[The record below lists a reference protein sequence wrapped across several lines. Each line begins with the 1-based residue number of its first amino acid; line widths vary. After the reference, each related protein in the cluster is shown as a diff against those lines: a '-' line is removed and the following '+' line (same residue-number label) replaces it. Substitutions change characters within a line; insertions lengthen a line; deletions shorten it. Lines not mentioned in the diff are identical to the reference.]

1 MGDPEAQ
8 SKRIFQSLK
17 AVCVPLL
24 GSAAL
29 TPTSIPTASKLLDDL
44 IRALRTIKSSEFV
57 LSESLISYAFF
68 PVSTILQRNSSTV
81 IPDQILEKI
90 FVVLEILCDDWWWSC
105 EVSIWQQ
112 IFMLSGAVLG
122 GMEGNGKAK
131 ERDDET
137 KEAAARCLFTLLRVR
152 DEDDEQIH
160 SNFADPR
167 LTVFKKH
174 ARTEIFVPI
183 LGQTLNSLLINTDS
197 RTLSLQ
203 KTCLDVI
210 NLLLS
215 AYFPDS
221 LFPSVLPGVV
231 STATKLALGTTHKSW
246 ANGELVS
253 RALVVLSEIVVRSIA
268 DDICVQEGAVT
279 SVEDLEDVINL
290 VRDPG
295 VKSEPTPV
303 PNIKYATPR
312 TPSWLR
318 GTSSQ
323 LHIALN
329 TLTPLIKH
337 PTPSALIALSRLSS
351 TILLATSRTLPR
363 TQPLLLSFLLS
374 LSISDFPSVSKE
386 AHTTLLGLLS
396 PWSKPRHAFMQTLML
411 LTRDNL
417 TALPR
422 LLTLMA
428 DAKVEHVAGLI
439 QAVCRLSSG
448 QEGQTP
454 PQSPISTELGRLLG
468 PTGSVEK
475 WGWNFLSVLE
485 FVDPPVTITKPS
497 SGLLMLEHDSEQSQW
512 VAFPDVIF
520 RNVSLKSTYDALV
533 KMFHALGQAAGDD
546 CLFTVEWFVSI
557 GQSGTD
563 SRSVAALWC
572 ACRLL
577 EGAARIS
584 LFSSSLD
591 SPKYST
597 SQRLENLARAL
608 ARSTSQIWDRPD
620 VDAIEEDPSLCDEE
634 DVSDEVQHR
643 QGVIPVD
650 ETLHILQSYSPA
662 TKPRVVSQPM
672 LQKAM
677 LLQLLS
683 ITSGILQ
690 ARFAT
695 LFIQTLYPVLH
706 SLVSPN
712 SHLSSTALATLN
724 FITTSTSYAS
734 PANLL
739 LSNFDYILDS
749 VSRRLTR
756 RWLDVEA
763 TKVLVV
769 MIQLV
774 GDDVVGKAGDVVEEC
789 FDRLDEY
796 HGYEVL
802 VEGLIEVLSEVMK
815 VIEIE
820 EVDAEE
826 DKQGKRPPGL
836 RDDCQPFNDF
846 FDWFE
851 YRNDPLVKEE
861 DVDYS
866 PAPREAWGDKRRK
879 GAEDQERTEDVP
891 VAAADSTEELPLTPT
906 QALTKQI
913 VSRSLYFLTHQSPI
927 IRARILTLLASSVPV
942 LTESTLLPSI
952 HSAWPFILNRLED
965 PESFVV
971 SAAASLVEALA
982 THVGAFMYRRIWDD
996 IWPRFRQMLE
1006 KLDVADASSALSW
1019 RRHGAVGAESAY
1031 THSHRIYRCLL
1042 KTMTASMH
1050 GVDPKDTSV
1059 WEVILAFRRFLD
1071 SRAHEELQGCARE
1084 LYIAIGHNNADAVW
1098 LVLQC
1103 TCAGASSTMNFL
1115 RRPQWNVEN
1124 NVALVFEGLEPV

>member
-1 MGDPEAQ
+1 MGDSEAQ

-24 GSAAL
+24 GSAVL
-29 TPTSIPTASKLLDDL
+29 TPTSVPTASKLLSEL
-44 IRALRTIKSSEFV
+44 IFALRTIKSSESV
-57 LSESLISYAFF
+57 LSESLISYTFF
-68 PVSTILQRNSSTV
+68 PISTILQRNTSTV

-112 IFMLSGAVLG
+112 MFMLSGAVLG

-152 DEDDEQIH
+152 TEEDERIH
-160 SNFADPR
+160 SNFAEQR
-167 LTVFKKH
+167 LTLFREH
-174 ARTEIFVPI
+174 ARTEKFVPI

-203 KTCLDVI
+203 KTCLDVVH
-210 NLLLS
+210 LLLS

-231 STATKLALGTTHKSW
+231 STTTKLALGTTRKGW
-246 ANGELVS
+246 ANGDLVS
-253 RALVVLSEIVVRSIA
+253 RALGVLSEIVVRSIA
-268 DDICVQEGAVT
+268 DDICAQEGAVT

-290 VRDPG
+290 VRDPEAEG
-295 VKSEPTPV
+295 PPTSV
-303 PNIKYATPR
+303 PKTKYATIR

-329 TLTPLIKH
+329 TLTPLVKH
-337 PTPSALIALSRLSS
+337 PTPSALIALSKLSS
-351 TILLATSRTLPR
+351 TILLATSTTLPQ

-396 PWSKPRHAFMQTLML
+396 PWSRSHHAFMRTLML

-417 TALPR
+417 SALPR
-422 LLTLMA
+422 LLPLMA
-428 DAKVEHVAGLI
+428 DAKVEHIAGLI
-439 QAVCRLSSG
+439 EAVCRLSSG
-448 QEGQTP
+448 KEGQTLS
-454 PQSPISTELGRLLG
+454 QNPISTELGRLLG

-475 WGWNFLSVLE
+475 WGWNLLSVME
-485 FVDPPVTITKPS
+485 FVDPPITITKTS
-497 SGLLMLEHDSEQSQW
+497 SALLMLEHDSEQNQW
-512 VAFPDVIF
+512 VAFPDMIF
-520 RNVSLKSTYDALV
+520 RNISLRSTYDALV
-533 KMFHALGQAAGDD
+533 KMFHVLGQAAGDG
-546 CLFTVEWFVSI
+546 CLFTIEWFVSV
-557 GQSGTD
+557 GQSGTG

-584 LFSSSLD
+584 LSSSSLE
-591 SPKYST
+591 SPKYAT
-597 SQRLENLARAL
+597 SKRLDKLARSL
-608 ARSTSQIWDRPD
+608 ARSTSQIWDRAD
-620 VDAIEEDPSLCDEE
+620 VDAIEEGPGSHDQEE
-634 DVSDEVQHR
+634 VQDEVQHR
-643 QGVIPVD
+643 QGVIPIN

-662 TKPRVVSQPM
+662 TKPRAVSQPT
-672 LQKAM
+672 LHRAM

-690 ARFAT
+690 ARFAA

-712 SHLSSTALATLN
+712 SHLSSTALAALN
-724 FITTSTSYAS
+724 YITTNTSYAS

-739 LSNFDYILDS
+739 LSNFDYVLDS

-774 GDDVVGKAGDVVEEC
+774 GDGVVEKAGDVVEEC

-815 VIEIE
+815 VIKME
-820 EVDAEE
+820 EVDVAKHEQ
-826 DKQGKRPPGL
+826 KKRGL
-836 RDDCQPFNDF
+836 RDDREPFNNF

-851 YRNDPLVKEE
+851 RRNDLPVEEE
-861 DVDYS
+861 DVDYG
-866 PAPREAWGDKRRK
+866 PAPREAWGDQK
-879 GAEDQERTEDVP
+879 GKGVEGQEEVEAAP
-891 VAAADSTEELPLTPT
+891 AAAADSTEDPPPTPT
-906 QALTKQI
+906 QALTKHI

-927 IRARILTLLASSVPV
+927 IRARILTLLASSVAV
-942 LTESTLLPSI
+942 LPESALLPSV
-952 HSAWPFILNRLED
+952 HSAWPFILNRLSD
-965 PESFVV
+965 TESFVV

-982 THVGAFMYRRIWDD
+982 THVGAFMHRRIWDD
-996 IWPRFRQMLE
+996 IWPRFRTMLE
-1006 KLDVADASSALSW
+1006 KLDVADASSALS
-1019 RRHGAVGAESAY
+1019 RRRYGAVGTESAY

-1042 KTMTASMH
+1042 KTMTASMR

-1059 WEVILAFRRFLD
+1059 WEVTLAFRRFLD
-1071 SRAHEELQGCARE
+1071 SRAHEELQSCARE
-1084 LYIAIGHNNADAVW
+1084 LYIAVGCNNADAVW
-1098 LVLQC
+1098 LALQSTHADVLP
-1103 TCAGASSTMNFL
+1103 TMNFL
-1115 RRPQWNVEN
+1115 RMPKWDIEN
-1124 NVALVFEGLEPV
+1124 NVVLVFKGLEPV

>member
-1 MGDPEAQ
+1 MRSWPAASACLHVVPSHFVPSTRDALNMGDSEAQ

-24 GSAAL
+24 GSAVL
-29 TPTSIPTASKLLDDL
+29 TPTSIPTASKLLGEL
-44 IRALRTIKSSEFV
+44 ILAVRTIKSSEFV
-57 LSESLISYAFF
+57 LSESLISYTFF
-68 PVSTILQRNSSTV
+68 PVSTILQRNTSTV

-152 DEDDEQIH
+152 TEDDEQQ
-160 SNFADPR
+160 
-167 LTVFKKH
+167 
-174 ARTEIFVPI
+174 ARTEKFVPI
-183 LGQTLNSLLINTDS
+183 LGQTLNSLLINTES

-203 KTCLDVI
+203 KACLDVVY
-210 NLLLS
+210 LLLS

-231 STATKLALGTTHKSW
+231 STTTKLALGTTRKGW
-246 ANGELVS
+246 ANGDLVS
-253 RALVVLSEIVVRSIA
+253 RALGVLSEIVVRSIA
-268 DDICVQEGAVT
+268 DDICTQEGAVT

-290 VRDPG
+290 VRDPEAKG
-295 VKSEPTPV
+295 PPT
-303 PNIKYATPR
+303 
-312 TPSWLR
+312 S
-318 GTSSQ
+318 

-329 TLTPLIKH
+329 TLTPLVKH
-337 PTPSALIALSRLSS
+337 PTPSALIALSKLSS
-351 TILLATSRTLPR
+351 TILLATSTTLPQ
-363 TQPLLLSFLLS
+363 TQPLLISFLLS

-396 PWSKPRHAFMQTLML
+396 PWSRSHHAFTRTLML

-417 TALPR
+417 NTLPR
-422 LLTLMA
+422 LLPLMA
-428 DAKVEHVAGLI
+428 DAKVEHIAGLI
-439 QAVCRLSSG
+439 EAVCRLSSG
-448 QEGQTP
+448 KEGQKLS
-454 PQSPISTELGRLLG
+454 QNPISTELGRLLG

-475 WGWNFLSVLE
+475 WGWNLLSVIE
-485 FVDPPVTITKPS
+485 FVDPPITITKTS
-497 SGLLMLEHDSEQSQW
+497 SALLMLEHNSEHNQW
-512 VAFPDVIF
+512 VAFPDTIF
-520 RNVSLKSTYDALV
+520 RNISLRSTYDALV
-533 KMFHALGQAAGDD
+533 KMFHALGQAAGDG
-546 CLFTVEWFVSI
+546 CLFTIEWFVSV
-557 GQSGTD
+557 GQSGTG
-563 SRSVAALWC
+563 S
-572 ACRLL
+572 RLL

-584 LFSSSLD
+584 LSSSPLE
-591 SPKYST
+591 SPKYAT
-597 SQRLENLARAL
+597 SKRLDKLARAL
-608 ARSTSQIWDRPD
+608 ARSTSQIWDRAD
-620 VDAIEEDPSLCDEE
+620 VDAMEAGPRSNDQE
-634 DVSDEVQHR
+634 DVQDEVQHR
-643 QGVIPVD
+643 QGVIPIN

-662 TKPRVVSQPM
+662 TKPRTVSQPM
-672 LQKAM
+672 LHRAM

-690 ARFAT
+690 ARFAA

-706 SLVSPN
+706 SLMSPN
-712 SHLSSTALATLN
+712 SHLSSTALAALN
-724 FITTSTSYAS
+724 FITTNTSYAS

-739 LSNFDYILDS
+739 LSNFDYVLDS

-769 MIQLV
+769 MIQLT
-774 GDDVVGKAGDVVEEC
+774 VVEEC

-815 VIEIE
+815 VIKMEEI
-820 EVDAEE
+820 DAAEH
-826 DKQGKRPPGL
+826 KQKKGGL
-836 RDDCQPFNDF
+836 RDDREPFNNL
-846 FDWFE
+846 FDWLE
-851 YRNDPLVKEE
+851 HRNDPPVEEE
-861 DVDYS
+861 DVDYG
-866 PAPREAWGDKRRK
+866 PAPREAWGDQK
-879 GAEDQERTEDVP
+879 GKGVEGQEQAEDAP
-891 VAAADSTEELPLTPT
+891 AATADSTEEPPPTPI

-927 IRARILTLLASSVPV
+927 IRARILTLLASSVAV
-942 LTESTLLPSI
+942 LPESALLPSI
-952 HSAWPFILNRLED
+952 HSAWPFILNRLSD
-965 PESFVV
+965 SESFVV

-982 THVGAFMYRRIWDD
+982 TYVGPFMYRRIWDD
-996 IWPRFRQMLE
+996 IWPRFRTMME
-1006 KLDVADASSALSW
+1006 KLDVADTSSALS
-1019 RRHGAVGAESAY
+1019 RRRQGAVGTESAY

-1042 KTMTASMH
+1042 KTITASMR

-1084 LYIAIGHNNADAVW
+1084 LYIAAGYNNADAVW
-1098 LVLQC
+1098 LALQS
-1103 TCAGASSTMNFL
+1103 TCADALPTMNFL
-1115 RRPQWNVEN
+1115 RMPKWDIEN
-1124 NVALVFEGLEPV
+1124 NVALVFKGLESF

>member
-1 MGDPEAQ
+1 MGDSEAQ

-24 GSAAL
+24 GSAVL
-29 TPTSIPTASKLLDDL
+29 TPTSIPTASKLLSEL
-44 IRALRTIKSSEFV
+44 IFALRTIKSSESV
-57 LSESLISYAFF
+57 LSESLISYTFF
-68 PVSTILQRNSSTV
+68 PVSTILQRNTSTV

-105 EVSIWQQ
+105 EVSVWQQ

-122 GMEGNGKAK
+122 GMEGMGKQK
-131 ERDDET
+131 NETTRQRKQWRDCGLKTTSVSTPILLSHDSLFS
-137 KEAAARCLFTLLRVR
+137 KSMLARKILFR
-152 DEDDEQIH
+152 
-160 SNFADPR
+160 
-167 LTVFKKH
+167 
-174 ARTEIFVPI
+174 I

-197 RTLSLQ
+197 QTLSLQ
-203 KTCLDVI
+203 KTCLDVVH
-210 NLLLS
+210 LLLS

-221 LFPSVLPGVV
+221 LFPSVLPGV
-231 STATKLALGTTHKSW
+231 LALGTTRKGW
-246 ANGELVS
+246 ANGDLVS
-253 RALVVLSEIVVRSIA
+253 RALGVLSEIVVRSIA
-268 DDICVQEGAVT
+268 DDICAQEGAVT

-290 VRDPG
+290 VHDPETKG
-295 VKSEPTPV
+295 PPTSV
-303 PNIKYATPR
+303 PKTKYATIR

-329 TLTPLIKH
+329 TLTPLVKH
-337 PTPSALIALSRLSS
+337 PTPSALIALSKLSS
-351 TILLATSRTLPR
+351 TILLATSTTLPQ

-396 PWSKPRHAFMQTLML
+396 PWSRSHHAFMRTLML

-417 TALPR
+417 NALPR
-422 LLTLMA
+422 LLPLMA
-428 DAKVEHVAGLI
+428 DAKAQRAKHC
-439 QAVCRLSSG
+439 Q
-448 QEGQTP
+448 QN
-454 PQSPISTELGRLLG
+454 PISTELGRLLG

-475 WGWNFLSVLE
+475 WGWNLLSVIE
-485 FVDPPVTITKPS
+485 FVDSP
-497 SGLLMLEHDSEQSQW
+497 HDSEQNQW
-512 VAFPDVIF
+512 VAFPDMTF
-520 RNVSLKSTYDALV
+520 RNISLRSTYDALV
-533 KMFHALGQAAGDD
+533 KMFRALGQAAGDW
-546 CLFTVEWFVSI
+546 LV
-557 GQSGTD
+557 GQSGTG

-584 LFSSSLD
+584 LSSSSLE
-591 SPKYST
+591 SPKYAT
-597 SQRLENLARAL
+597 SKRLDKLARAL
-608 ARSTSQIWDRPD
+608 ARSTSQIWDRAD
-620 VDAIEEDPSLCDEE
+620 VDAMEEEH
-634 DVSDEVQHR
+634 VQDEVQHR
-643 QGVIPVD
+643 QGVIPIN
-650 ETLHILQSYSPA
+650 ETLHILQSYSPT
-662 TKPRVVSQPM
+662 TKPRTVSQPM
-672 LQKAM
+672 LHRAM

-690 ARFAT
+690 ARFAA

-712 SHLSSTALATLN
+712 SHLSSTALAALN
-724 FITTSTSYAS
+724 FITTNTSYAS

-739 LSNFDYILDS
+739 LSNFDYVLDS

-774 GDDVVGKAGDVVEEC
+774 GDGIVEKAGDVVEEC

-815 VIEIE
+815 VIKME
-820 EVDAEE
+820 EVDATEH
-826 DKQGKRPPGL
+826 KQEKRGL
-836 RDDCQPFNDF
+836 RDDRKPFNDF

-851 YRNDPLVKEE
+851 HRNDPPVEEE
-861 DVDYS
+861 DVDYG
-866 PAPREAWGDKRRK
+866 PAPREAWGDQK
-879 GAEDQERTEDVP
+879 GKGVEGQEEVDDAP
-891 VAAADSTEELPLTPT
+891 AAAADSTEEPPPTPT

-927 IRARILTLLASSVPV
+927 IRARILTLLASSVAV
-942 LTESTLLPSI
+942 LPESALLPSV
-952 HSAWPFILNRLED
+952 HSAWPFILNRLSD
-965 PESFVV
+965 TESFVV

-982 THVGAFMYRRIWDD
+982 THVGTFMHRRIWDD
-996 IWPRFRQMLE
+996 IWPRFRKMLE
-1006 KLDVADASSALSW
+1006 KLDVADASSALSR
-1019 RRHGAVGAESAY
+1019 RRHGVVGTESAY

-1042 KTMTASMH
+1042 KTMTASMR

-1059 WEVILAFRRFLD
+1059 WEVTLAFRRFLD
-1071 SRAHEELQGCARE
+1071 SRAHEELQSCARE
-1084 LYIAIGHNNADAVW
+1084 LYIAVGSNNADAVW
-1098 LVLQC
+1098 LALQ
-1103 TCAGASSTMNFL
+1103 STRADALPIMKFL
-1115 RRPQWNVEN
+1115 WMPKWDIEN
-1124 NVALVFEGLEPV
+1124 NVALVFKGLEPV

>member
-1 MGDPEAQ
+1 MDDPGAR

-24 GSAAL
+24 GSAVL
-29 TPTSIPTASKLLDDL
+29 TPTSIPTVSKLLDEL
-44 IRALRTIKSSEFV
+44 ILALRTIKSSEFV
-57 LSESLISYAFF
+57 LSESLISYTFF

-90 FVVLEILCDDWWWSC
+90 FVILGILCDDWWWSC
-105 EVSIWQQ
+105 EVSVWQQ

-122 GMEGNGKAK
+122 GMERNGKAK

-137 KEAAARCLFTLLRVR
+137 KEAAARCLFALLRVR
-152 DEDDEQIH
+152 TEDDERIH
-160 SNFADPR
+160 SNFAQPR
-167 LTVFKKH
+167 LALFKEH
-174 ARTEIFVPI
+174 VRTEKFVPI

-197 RTLSLQ
+197 RALSLQ
-203 KTCLDVI
+203 KTCLDVVH
-210 NLLLS
+210 LLLS

-231 STATKLALGTTHKSW
+231 SATTKLALGTTRKGW
-246 ANGELVS
+246 TNGDLVS
-253 RALVVLSEIVVRSIA
+253 RALGVLSEIVVRSIA
-268 DDICVQEGAVT
+268 DDICIQEGAVA

-290 VRDPG
+290 VRDPEAKG
-295 VKSEPTPV
+295 PPTSV
-303 PNIKYATPR
+303 PNTKYATPR

-329 TLTPLIKH
+329 TLTPLVKH
-337 PTPSALIALSRLSS
+337 PTPSALIALSNLSY
-351 TILLATSRTLPR
+351 TILLATSTTLPQ

-396 PWSKPRHAFMQTLML
+396 PWSKHHHAFMRTLML

-422 LLTLMA
+422 LLPLMA

-439 QAVCRLSSG
+439 EAVCHLSYDK
-448 QEGQTP
+448 EGQTS
-454 PQSPISTELGRLLG
+454 PQNPISTELVRLLG
-468 PTGSVEK
+468 PTGGVEK
-475 WGWNFLSVLE
+475 WGWNLLSVIE
-485 FVDPPVTITKPS
+485 FVDPLVTITKNS
-497 SGLLMLEHDSEQSQW
+497 SGLLMFEHDSDRNQW
-512 VAFPDVIF
+512 VTFPDVIF
-520 RNVSLKSTYDALV
+520 RNVSLRSTYDALI
-533 KMFHALGQAAGDD
+533 KMFHALGQAAGDGS
-546 CLFTVEWFVSI
+546 LFTIEWFVSV
-557 GQSGTD
+557 GQSGTS

-577 EGAARIS
+577 EGAARFS
-584 LFSSSLD
+584 LFSPSLE
-591 SPKYST
+591 SLKYAT
-597 SQRLENLARAL
+597 SKRLDKLARAL

-620 VDAIEEDPSLCDEE
+620 VDAMEEGPSSYDQE
-634 DVSDEVQHR
+634 DIRDEVQHR
-643 QGVIPVD
+643 RGVIPVN
-650 ETLHILQSYSPA
+650 ETLHILQSHSPT
-662 TKPRVVSQPM
+662 TKPRAVSQRT
-672 LQKAM
+672 LHRAM

-690 ARFAT
+690 AQFAT

-712 SHLSSTALATLN
+712 SHLSSTALAALN
-724 FITTSTSYAS
+724 FITTNTSYAS

-774 GDDVVGKAGDVVEEC
+774 GDGVVEKAGDVVEEC

-815 VIEIE
+815 VIKME
-820 EVDAEE
+820 EVDAAE
-826 DKQGKRPPGL
+826 DKQDRRGL
-836 RDDCQPFNDF
+836 RDDRQPFNDF
-846 FDWFE
+846 FDWFKH
-851 YRNDPLVKEE
+851 RNDPPVEEE
-861 DVDYS
+861 DVDYG
-866 PAPREAWGDKRRK
+866 PAPREAWADKK
-879 GAEDQERTEDVP
+879 GKSAEDQEQAEDTP
-891 VAAADSTEELPLTPT
+891 TAATDSTEEPSPTPT
-906 QALTKQI
+906 QALTKHVI
-913 VSRSLYFLTHQSPI
+913 SRSLYFLTHQSPI
-927 IRARILTLLASSVPV
+927 IRARILTLLASSVAV
-942 LTESTLLPSI
+942 LPESALLPSI
-952 HSAWPFILNRLED
+952 HSAWPFILNRLSD
-965 PESFVV
+965 SESFVV

-982 THVGAFMYRRIWDD
+982 THVGTFMYKRIWDD
-996 IWPRFRQMLE
+996 IWPLFRQILE
-1006 KLDVADASSALSW
+1006 KLDVADASSALS
-1019 RRHGAVGAESAY
+1019 RRSYGAVGTESAY

-1071 SRAHEELQGCARE
+1071 LRAHEELQGCARE
-1084 LYIAIGHNNADAVW
+1084 LYIVIGYNNADAVW
-1098 LVLQC
+1098 LALQS
-1103 TCAGASSTMNFL
+1103 TCADASPTMNFL
-1115 RRPQWNVEN
+1115 RIPQWDIEN
-1124 NVALVFEGLEPV
+1124 NVALVFKGLEPV